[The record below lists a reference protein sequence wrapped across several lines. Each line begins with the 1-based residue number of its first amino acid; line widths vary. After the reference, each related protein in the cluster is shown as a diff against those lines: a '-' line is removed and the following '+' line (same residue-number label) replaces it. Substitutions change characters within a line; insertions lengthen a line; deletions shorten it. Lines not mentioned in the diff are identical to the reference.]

1 MEFWASTATLFSAIL
16 QYSCD
21 HDLCRAA
28 KARSEC
34 TDLAAND
41 NEAMTVLLLR
51 RDGWVMCNN
60 ITKFVLKPGSLP
72 SDDLTRWVVDCRRM
86 LRVELPAEDG
96 GTDDT

>member
-1 MEFWASTATLFSAIL
+1 MLDIGWGNTGNWVNYGILGFNCNTFSAIL

-34 TDLAAND
+34 TDLAADN

-51 RDGWVMCNN
+51 RDGWVMYNN
-60 ITKFVLKPGSLP
+60 ITNFVITGLASQG
-72 SDDLTRWVVDCRRM
+72 
-86 LRVELPAEDG
+86 
-96 GTDDT
+96 